1 MNDYKEKVDR
11 LVGLLLDCEE
21 LEMNCELIL
30 DSETA
35 YDVAKELYYEL
46 DKYFLI
52 EEIDQFEKDLKDN
65 DILGVA
71 LLIHSD
77 GEVEYFLQPVM
88 DDEGETYGDDLTDVV
103 YIQDNLMDC
112 VDINEF
118 VKADKFIIKDFDDS
132 SDEDISDE
140 CDCCS
145 CCDKCD
151 YEEDEDYETEIE
163 EDVIEVLLG
172 ELLDTLSEIKQSD
185 IKGFNISLR
194 RKITEAYEMG
204 LDEGYENAVEEIK
217 DTLDNMVY

>member
-21 LEMNCELIL
+21 TEMNCELIL
-30 DSETA
+30 DSELA

-118 VKADKFIIKDFDDS
+118 VKADKFIIKDSDDS

-151 YEEDEDYETEIE
+151 YEEDLFE
-163 EDVIEVLLG
+163 ELTN
-172 ELLDTLSEIKQSD
+172 ELLSSIGEYAVDNSELAYEIICDK
-185 IKGFNISLR
+185 L
-194 RKITEAYEMG
+194 EEVYEMG
-204 LDEGYENAVEEIK
+204 KSDFRDDLQEKLYDI
-217 DTLDNMVY
+217 

>member
-1 MNDYKEKVDR
+1 MLYKEKVDKI
-11 LVGLLLDCEE
+11 VGLLLDCEE

-35 YDVAKELYYEL
+35 YDVAIELYYIL
-46 DKYFLI
+46 GKYFLI

-65 DILGVA
+65 DILGVV

-151 YEEDEDYETEIE
+151 YEEDLFE
-163 EDVIEVLLG
+163 ELTN
-172 ELLDTLSEIKQSD
+172 ELLSSIGEYAVDNSE
-185 IKGFNISLR
+185 L
-194 RKITEAYEMG
+194 AYEIICDKLEEVYLMG
-204 LDEGYENAVEEIK
+204 REDFRDDLQEKLEDI
-217 DTLDNMVY
+217 